1 VRRTRSEPLSRPGP
15 NGRLQCEAR
24 PKSGH
29 TYHPQVIAGCVT
41 VRRQKQNHRL
51 LWVQIRFT
59 HSRAVGP
66 ENEMIEIQPERTL
79 NFRIE

>member
-1 VRRTRSEPLSRPGP
+1 MAVNT
-15 NGRLQCEAR
+15 
-24 PKSGH
+24 
-29 TYHPQVIAGCVT
+29 QVIAGCVC

-66 ENEMIEIQPERTL
+66 DNEMIEVQPERTL

>member
-1 VRRTRSEPLSRPGP
+1 VRPWDPANVADS
-15 NGRLQCEAR
+15 AAI
-24 PKSGH
+24 H
-29 TYHPQVIAGCVT
+29 TQMLEGCVC

-66 ENEMIEIQPERTL
+66 DNEMIEVQPERTL